1 MWDKFKVKNL
11 LLLARVNHFA
21 VTVFHLIPQR
31 VFVLTGIYQQSLLLL
46 DPIPLVKNKS
56 NSAVMVFH
64 LIPQRVFVLTGIY
77 QQGLLLLDP
86 IPLVKNKSNSAVM
99 VLHLIQMGHVQ
110 MMGHRNQ
117 VLETI
122 LHYHL
127 SQIKPL
133 F

>member
-56 NSAVMVFH
+56 NSAVMV
-64 LIPQRVFVLTGIY
+64 
-77 QQGLLLLDP
+77 
-86 IPLVKNKSNSAVM
+86 
-99 VLHLIQMGHVQ
+99 LHLIQMGHVQ
-110 MMGHRNQ
+110 MIGHRNQ
-117 VLETI
+117 VPETI